1 MNANIDAPATTPPN
15 GKRRRIL
22 LLIAVIFIV
31 IGVLWNVRGEAQRNE
46 HTAALPS
53 RTIIQ
58 PAE

>member
-31 IGVLWNVRGEAQRNE
+31 IGALWAAYWVLVLDKRLG
-46 HTAALPS
+46 
-53 RTIIQ
+53 
-58 PAE
+58 